1 MVKDVVLSVTSW
13 LLDLFGF
20 GKEAQAVAN
29 AKNFSLGD
37 MVFNAIESIWE
48 WFKGLLDIDVTSI
61 AKSIPGMSTLLGWMG
76 IGSEKETKKQ
86 TELDKAEVPKVDSA
100 SITMPDFSKV
110 LEGIDWTQFDFGS
123 IGFVDLNFGQ
133 KLKSMVGTIMG
144 LEKGGIVGMSPFAKG
159 SLGKAFGLESG
170 GLFTLSQGE
179 MVLDNQA
186 AQTFLGAAELLT
198 GMELSQMELEKVNN
212 QGAGV
217 VIVDSSTKQFNNNN
231 QGLMLPAQPARPE
244 SPARLE

>member
-1 MVKDVVLSVTSW
+1 VGLSSTW
-13 LLDLFGF
+13 
-20 GKEAQAVAN
+20 AQADA
-29 AKNFSLGD
+29 L
-37 MVFNAIESIWE
+37 
-48 WFKGLLDIDVTSI
+48 
-61 AKSIPGMSTLLGWMG
+61 
-76 IGSEKETKKQ
+76 
-86 TELDKAEVPKVDSA
+86 
-100 SITMPDFSKV
+100 
-110 LEGIDWTQFDFGS
+110 
-123 IGFVDLNFGQ
+123 
-133 KLKSMVGTIMG
+133 
-144 LEKGGIVGMSPFAKG
+144 
-159 SLGKAFGLESG
+159 GLESG